1 MKRVGLWAFV
11 VAGIAIVAWAVASW
25 VSPTMMCRGV
35 EMGPGDT
42 CEYSSRT
49 DEHTGQVQTYEERV
63 AVARSQAPF
72 AVATGLG
79 MAAFGGWLLRQDV
92 VAARA
97 AKGSEA
103 RAGLRD

>member
-1 MKRVGLWAFV
+1 MKRVGLWAFI
-11 VAGIAIVAWAVASW
+11 VAGVAIVAWGIASW

-49 DEHTGQVQTYEERV
+49 DERTGHVQTYEDRV
-63 AVARSQAPF
+63 SEARSQVPF

-79 MAAFGGWLLRQDV
+79 MTAFGLWLVRQDGRRS
-92 VAARA
+92 VA
-97 AKGSEA
+97 GEPQVT
-103 RAGLRD
+103 G